1 MIEAFFSSSH
11 LWPPEERLRAEQM
24 LEAERQAWETGFS
37 AVAGV
42 DEAGR
47 GPLAGP
53 LVAAAVR
60 LRAAIPGLNDSKKL
74 TEKQRETLFEAIQSG
89 GNDVAVV
96 VVDAPEIDRGG
107 IQAANLGAMARAIGK
122 LESCDYVLVDGFAL
136 RGVAQP
142 SLKLIKGDQ
151 RSLSI
156 AAASIVAKVTR
167 DRMMAAYDAEYPGY
181 GFGQHKGYG
190 TAAHLAAIEQLGP
203 TPIHRY
209 SFAPLARSVE
219 SGDLFRPAPSTS

>member
-1 MIEAFFSSSH
+1 MITDFFSPSDVWQS
-11 LWPPEERLRAEQM
+11 EERLRAETM
-24 LEAERQAWETGFS
+24 LASEMAAWASGFT

-60 LRAAIPGLNDSKKL
+60 LRGAIPGLNDSKQL

-96 VVDAPEIDRGG
+96 VVDATEIDRGG
-107 IQAANLGAMARAIGK
+107 IQAANLQAMARAVGQ
-122 LESCDYVLVDGFAL
+122 LTMCDYVLVDGFAL
-136 RGVAQP
+136 KGVAQP
-142 SLKLIKGDQ
+142 TLKLIKGDQ

-167 DRMMAAYDAEYPGY
+167 DRMMVAYEAEYPGY
-181 GFGQHKGYG
+181 GFARHKGYG
-190 TAAHLAAIEQLGP
+190 TAAHLAALESLGP